1 VLALCAPAAC
11 AHERSFVADRAVLE
25 RTDPSIGPAGP
36 HRERFEAIRPRRVP
50 AALAVLVTLAL
61 AWAFAGARVGALTL
75 LWAPTT
81 ALAAAAL
88 GTPSLAVEL
97 AVVGPGS
104 AMLAWLTDRMLPWP
118 RGLAAPALIGVA
130 AHALDLV
137 LGSDLIVRSLLGP
150 DPSRGARFYGIGNE
164 LEAILPVLALL
175 GVAALAPRRPAAAF
189 VAVMAALGVVVG
201 AGRLGADVGGV
212 VTVGVAGA
220 VAVLWCRPGRPSRRA
235 AALAAAVPV
244 AALAALAAIDLAT
257 NADTHFSRTILGADS
272 LQDVARTIGHRY
284 ELAWD
289 ALLRGLMP
297 LATVAAVAAVAWAVR
312 RRRALYAPVAHL
324 PAWRAALAGS
334 LAGAVAG
341 TLSND
346 SGPVLLVL
354 AVVVLAAVTAYVRT
368 GATRTEAVLP
378 DP

>member
-1 VLALCAPAAC
+1 MFALCSPAAS
-11 AHERSFVADRAVLE
+11 AQERGFAPDRAVLE
-25 RTDPSIGPAGP
+25 RTDPSYGD
-36 HRERFEAIRPRRVP
+36 RFEVIRERRVP
-50 AALAVLVTLAL
+50 AALAVLAALAL
-61 AWAFAGARVGALTL
+61 AWALAGARVAALTL

-88 GTPSLAVEL
+88 GTPPEAVEL
-97 AVVGPGS
+97 VIVGPGS
-104 AMLAWLTDRMLPWP
+104 AVLAWLTDRVLGWP
-118 RGLAAPALIGVA
+118 RGIAAPALVAVA

-137 LGSDLIVRSLLGP
+137 LGTDLTVRSLLGP
-150 DPSRGARFYGIGNE
+150 DPAGGARFYGIGNE
-164 LEAILPVLALL
+164 LEAILPVLALI
-175 GVAALAPRRPAAAF
+175 GVAALEPRRPAVAF
-189 VAVMAALGVVVG
+189 GAVMAGLGIVVG

-220 VAVLWCRPGRPSRRA
+220 VAVLWSRPGRPSARA
-235 AALAAAVPV
+235 AALAAAVPA
-244 AALAALAAIDLAT
+244 AALALLAAIDLAT
-257 NADTHFSRTILGADS
+257 DADTHFSRTILGADS
-272 LQDVARTIGHRY
+272 PADAVRTIGDRY

-297 LATVAAVAAVAWAVR
+297 LATVVAVAAAVWAVR

-346 SGPVLLVL
+346 SGPLLLVL
-354 AVVVLAAVTAYVRT
+354 AVVVLAAVTAYIRT